1 MPKIKFET
9 DYQEG
14 AHPKILER
22 LVSCNL
28 EQTSGYGVDVHCE
41 NAKDLIRK
49 AIGKPNAKIFFTVGG
64 TQSNT
69 IAIKFLLNPC
79 EGVICVSSGHINV
92 HESGAI
98 EATGHKVLTMPHHNG
113 LMSAEDLRNY
123 LEKFYANPTW
133 EHMTPPG
140 MVYVSYPSEY
150 GTLYKKETLAKI
162 KAVCEE
168 YNLKLF
174 IDGARLGA
182 GLMSEAADMDIKD
195 IADLCDAFY
204 IGATKNGALFGEA
217 LVFPQPEKF
226 NLRNFKTLIK
236 QQGGLLAKGRLLGVQ
251 FEVLFEQEAGR
262 QSNLYFENARHA
274 DKQAMKIKKAFT
286 EAKIPFLFES
296 FTNQQ
301 FPVLTRG
308 QNKKLSEDFDYEP
321 WEQLD
326 DNRIAVRFVTS
337 WATTDD
343 NVGRLINAIKSIG
356 N

>member
-28 EQTSGYGVDVHCE
+28 EQTSGYGVDIHCE
-41 NAKDLIRK
+41 NAKNLIRK
-49 AIGKPNAKIFFTVGG
+49 AIGKPDAEIFFAVGG
-64 TQSNT
+64 TQANT

-79 EGVICVSSGHINV
+79 EGVVCVNSGHINV

-98 EATGHKVLTMPHHNG
+98 EATGHKVITLPHHDG
-113 LMSAEDLRNY
+113 LMDAQDLKNY

-133 EHMTPPG
+133 EHMTLPG
-140 MVYVSYPSEY
+140 MVYVSYSSEY
-150 GTLYKKETLAKI
+150 GTLYTKEMLAKI
-162 KAVCEE
+162 KNVCEE
-168 YNLKLF
+168 YKLKLF

-195 IADLCDAFY
+195 IANLCDVFY

-217 LVFPQPEKF
+217 IVFPKPEKF
-226 NLRNFKTLIK
+226 NLKIFRTLIK
-236 QQGGLLAKGRLLGVQ
+236 QQGGLLAKGRLLGIQ
-251 FEVLFEQEAGR
+251 FEVLFEDG
-262 QSNLYFENARHA
+262 LYFENAKHA
-274 DKQAMKIKKAFT
+274 DKQAMKIKKAFI

-301 FPVLTRG
+301 FPILTPA
-308 QNKKLSEDFDYEP
+308 QHEKLSSEFDYET
-321 WEQLD
+321 WEFLD

-337 WATTDD
+337 WATSDD
-343 NVGRLINAIKSIG
+343 NIEKLTEAVKSIG

>member
-28 EQTSGYGVDVHCE
+28 EQTSGYGVDPHCE
-41 NAKDLIRK
+41 NAKNLIRK
-49 AIGKPNAKIFFTVGG
+49 AIGKPDAEIFFAVGG
-64 TQSNT
+64 TQANT

-79 EGVICVSSGHINV
+79 EGVVCVNSGHINV

-98 EATGHKVLTMPHHNG
+98 EATGHKVITLPHHDG
-113 LMSAEDLRNY
+113 LMDAQDLKNY

-133 EHMTPPG
+133 EHMTLPG
-140 MVYVSYPSEY
+140 MVYVSYSSEY
-150 GTLYKKETLAKI
+150 GTLYTKEMLAKI
-162 KAVCEE
+162 KNVCEE
-168 YNLKLF
+168 YKLKLF

-195 IADLCDAFY
+195 IANLCDVFY

-217 LVFPQPEKF
+217 IVFPKPEKF
-226 NLRNFKTLIK
+226 NLKIFRTLIK
-236 QQGGLLAKGRLLGVQ
+236 QQGGLLAKGRLLGIQ
-251 FEVLFEQEAGR
+251 FEVLFEDG
-262 QSNLYFENARHA
+262 LYFENAKHA
-274 DKQAMKIKKAFT
+274 DIQAMKIKKAFT

-301 FPVLTRG
+301 FPILTRE
-308 QNKKLSEDFDYEP
+308 QHEKLSSEFDYET
-321 WEQLD
+321 WEFLD

-337 WATTDD
+337 WATSDD
-343 NVGRLINAIKSIG
+343 NIEKLTDAVKSIG